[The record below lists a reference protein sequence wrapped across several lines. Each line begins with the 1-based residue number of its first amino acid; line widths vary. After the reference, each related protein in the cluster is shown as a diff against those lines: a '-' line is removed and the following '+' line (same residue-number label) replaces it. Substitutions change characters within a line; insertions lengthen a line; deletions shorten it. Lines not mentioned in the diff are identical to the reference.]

1 MAVHSVSY
9 IILIKFMTLLLQV
22 KDIRRHKQDI
32 KQKECD
38 EGNVYPVIAGI
49 LTSGFPPCFI
59 RSMRTGPRHQRARG
73 HREITSSSLQVS
85 QVLL

>member
-49 LTSGFPPCFI
+49 LTSGFP
-59 RSMRTGPRHQRARG
+59 
-73 HREITSSSLQVS
+73 L
-85 QVLL
+85 VLLGACARVLVTSVHETTVK